1 MERWKILERRNF
13 GHEREN
19 ESQAV
24 GTHQAFRTAIVRLIL
39 FVEVFEDK
47 PDDQEVYGY
56 SNA

>member
-47 PDDQEVYGY
+47 PDD
-56 SNA
+56 